1 MFDSHCHLNFKAFAD
16 DTHAVAN
23 AMERNRVRG
32 LVVGCDSKTSRY
44 AIDLAQTLPNLW
56 ASVGLHPIHV
66 LDDPWDNLLMK
77 ELALED
83 RVVAVGEVGLDF
95 YRTPENKNQHKEY
108 IDTQYKTFRNA
119 IDLAKS
125 LDKPLVVHSRQAY
138 DEIIEVL
145 TKSFSPVIS
154 TLSTSLETG
163 SKAKGHTE
171 KSIDRSLGFA
181 RDDKLHGTVHCFMGN
196 WQQAKKLL
204 DLGFMLGFT
213 GVITY
218 KEVADSLIEVIKEIP
233 LDRLLIE
240 TDAPYLTPEPYRSE
254 GKKNSGKIPR
264 NLPQYALEVAKKI
277 AEVKKMKTMEIV
289 KISEDNANRLFSLK

>member
-16 DTHAVAN
+16 DAHAIAN

-32 LVVGCDSKTSRY
+32 LVVGCDSVTSRY

-95 YRTPENKNQHKEY
+95 YRMPKDKNQHKEY
-108 IDTQYKTFRNA
+108 IDMQYKTFRDA
-119 IDLAKS
+119 ISLAKS

-145 TKSFSPVIS
+145 TEAFAPVIS
-154 TLSTSLETG
+154 T
-163 SKAKGHTE
+163 KASGRME
-171 KSIDRSLGFA
+171 KSIDRSLGLA

-196 WQQAKKLL
+196 WQQGKKLL

-218 KEVADSLIEVIKEIP
+218 KEVADSLSEVIKEMPI
-233 LDRLLIE
+233 DYLLIE

-264 NLPQYALEVAKKI
+264 NLPQYVLEVAKKI
-277 AEVKKMKTMEIV
+277 ADVKKMKMMEIV
-289 KISEDNANRLFSLK
+289 QITEDNANRLFRLK